1 MLTLEDKLAIH
12 DLISLYGHVIDERQW
27 ERVSELFTAEARY
40 DVSDFGAGV
49 HGGADAIGRLW
60 QDTPDAVHPLA
71 HHATNVL
78 VTEDSDGTVRVVSKG
93 IGVRHDGRTGS
104 VVYRDVVVR
113 SSAGWRIAER
123 VALKRRVA

>member
-1 MLTLEDKLAIH
+1 MLLEDKLAIH

-49 HGGADAIGRLW
+49 HVGADAIRRLW
-60 QDTPDAVHPLA
+60 QDTPDAVHPLT

-78 VTEDSDGTVRVVSKG
+78 VKEESDGTVRVVSKG

-113 SSAGWRIAER
+113 GSAGWRIVER